1 MDRVYGQWKGM
12 EEEAKGTQPGT
23 GCRLI
28 GKSRQHIIMLVVGVE
43 VIRSIDR
50 DMRWS
55 RVQVECKIK
64 NSWNG
69 PNKRETLIKYNHNL
83 NAIRGNASRRRSF
96 RSLAVVGL
104 SLGR

>member
-50 DMRWS
+50 DM
-55 RVQVECKIK
+55 
-64 NSWNG
+64 
-69 PNKRETLIKYNHNL
+69 
-83 NAIRGNASRRRSF
+83 
-96 RSLAVVGL
+96 
-104 SLGR
+104 